1 MPHPAVIDAYFKD
14 YPTMIG
20 AGLGFTVETAAH
32 AIRLSICGLFDTYPK
47 LRIILGH
54 MGEGLSFLL
63 WRCDMALARDKG
75 LKRKF
80 QEYFREHF
88 YITTSGNFSYPAL
101 ACVAAET
108 STDRI
113 LFAVDWPYASNR
125 EGHDFIDHAPRCR
138 RTTRKRSSST
148 TRPGCCAFKGNRRA
162 FKVRSRSSPARCR
175 RDTVAPS

>member
-1 MPHPAVIDAYFKD
+1 MPHPAVIDGYFKD

-20 AGLGFTVETAAH
+20 AGLGFTFETAATCH
-32 AIRLSICGLFDTYPK
+32 SSLDLRPLRCYPK

-101 ACVAAET
+101 ACVAAEM

-113 LFAVDWPYASNR
+113 LFAVDRPYASNR
-125 EGHDFIDHAPRCR
+125 EGHDFIDRAPL
-138 RTTRKRSSST
+138 
-148 TRPGCCAFKGNRRA
+148 
-162 FKVRSRSSPARCR
+162 SRHDKEKILKHNAARLLR
-175 RDTVAPS
+175 L